1 MRPMKTT
8 RPTAKRSES
17 KMNVPCAG
25 CKLLRRRCTEDCIFV
40 PYFPPTEPEKFA
52 GVHRVFGASNVSK
65 MLQVSAKLYSF
76 IIHII
81 KYLLVTL
88 LTFTKEN
95 VQQGER
101 ERERSV
107 HLTCRQS
114 LLKKKSKKLQTHNLS
129 LPSYL

>member
-95 VQQGER
+95 VQQER
-101 ERERSV
+101 ERESS
-107 HLTCRQS
+107 QFI
-114 LLKKKSKKLQTHNLS
+114 
-129 LPSYL
+129 